1 MSHVLLQ
8 SCLTLTSFTQTHLLE
23 REVEAQFQG
32 QGQVIILNGHGGTTA
47 MDLADWIC
55 PVHQNAHSV
64 LTSLQAAFPVPLC
77 YISWSNSGDDMDNLV
92 SEFFLTQDMV
102 L

>member
-1 MSHVLLQ
+1 
-8 SCLTLTSFTQTHLLE
+8 
-23 REVEAQFQG
+23 
-32 QGQVIILNGHGGTTA
+32 
-47 MDLADWIC
+47 MDWADWIC
-55 PVHQNAHSV
+55 PVHQNAHSA
-64 LTSLQAAFPVPLC
+64 LTSLQAAFPVPLR